1 MSDYT
6 MTSQARGKMPLTS
19 PARDVYHEIVR
30 GGDESQDHLRLFFE
44 MDAVF
49 REKNSSR
56 FHNKYMFNDLQS
68 YSVRCVGSYLCQRET
83 SLQGNKGKCMMHT
96 GNGSK
101 SQASTVRLVDE
112 ISQWW
117 KTSLHKAQ
125 IGEVAS
131 VPEAEAEAGDDMTS
145 TAGRI
150 IFQVVD
156 NRGFQ
161 DFGVDVDHMVIVG
174 RTDRETR
181 LIPDVDLTPYG
192 ALDHGVSRQH
202 AVILP
207 TDEGLCLIDL
217 DSSNGTALNDKRVA
231 PGQKHILRSGD
242 RLTFGTLRL
251 IVRVSHSLRRGRGS
265 SATNVTPPAPVP

>member
-1 MSDYT
+1 
-6 MTSQARGKMPLTS
+6 
-19 PARDVYHEIVR
+19 
-30 GGDESQDHLRLFFE
+30 
-44 MDAVF
+44 
-49 REKNSSR
+49 
-56 FHNKYMFNDLQS
+56 
-68 YSVRCVGSYLCQRET
+68 
-83 SLQGNKGKCMMHT
+83 MMHT
-96 GNGSK
+96 SNGSK
-101 SQASTVRLVDE
+101 SQAGTVRLVDE

-156 NRGFQ
+156 SRGFQ

-251 IVRVSHSLRRGRGS
+251 IVRVSHSLRRGGEAAPPMSRRPLLCPERQTASRPCKRMRPRAGAFYFSSRRTRGLS
-265 SATNVTPPAPVP
+265 PLFHAPSHLTGCTRAAIIRIIDPSPLTHERR